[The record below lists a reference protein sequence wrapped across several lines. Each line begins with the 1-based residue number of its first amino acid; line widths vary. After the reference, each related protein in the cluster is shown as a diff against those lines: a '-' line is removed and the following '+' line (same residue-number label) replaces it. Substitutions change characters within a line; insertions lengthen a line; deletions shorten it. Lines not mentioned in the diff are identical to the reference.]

1 MVNYKYYGTLK
12 IMRFDVDDFL
22 QAVHD
27 KYEQIA
33 IEDAS
38 ARSWTRDM
46 ASLRRVW
53 DAVMQMPPQ
62 GDASLYPNR
71 DGRREPAL
79 IEVWIKAGDFWRAAG
94 FKQNDELLCSQH
106 GIPLREWEVTAIVKA
121 QMESPSTNGVMTFG
135 ETYSFRRICNPAA

>member
-1 MVNYKYYGTLK
+1 MANYYGTLK

-46 ASLRRVW
+46 SSLRRVW

-71 DGRREPAL
+71 SVQA
-79 IEVWIKAGDFWRAAG
+79 
-94 FKQNDELLCSQH
+94 
-106 GIPLREWEVTAIVKA
+106 
-121 QMESPSTNGVMTFG
+121 
-135 ETYSFRRICNPAA
+135 